1 VSRPSAPHIA
11 AVTEPELSDEE
22 ARTIIDYA
30 RRKFAKER

>member
-1 VSRPSAPHIA
+1 
-11 AVTEPELSDEE
+11 VTEPELSDEE